1 MNHYEKLHEMEV
13 GAPTLSKRKK
23 RVLSAALAIVSMAG
37 ATASA
42 APATAPTPPL
52 AAGAISPGAR
62 VFSEQA
68 SKLGAQ
74 KCARLYS
81 VLGDLVSQGADYAVR
96 TETNK
101 QAADAHHIQGAVGMT
116 YNLPDLKGQAA
127 GLVFAAPVANGCEG
141 HFVRIAP
148 FQKPCQQVVKDL
160 PAGSVAAADLS
171 GVPVYQ
177 LGGGQ
182 GQALMIASGASC
194 VVVTVTPGSQ
204 AL

>member
-1 MNHYEKLHEMEV
+1 MKNYVELHDVEV
-13 GAPTLSKRKK
+13 GALTLLKQTKRILL
-23 RVLSAALAIVSMAG
+23 VGLAIVSIAG
-37 ATASA
+37 TTASA
-42 APATAPTPPL
+42 APTTAPTPPL
-52 AAGAISPGAR
+52 TAEATSTGAR

-68 SKLGAQ
+68 RKLGAQ

-81 VLGDLVSQGADYAVR
+81 VLGDLVSHGADYAVR

-101 QAADAHHIQGAVGMT
+101 QAPDAHIVQGTVGMT
-116 YNLPDLKGQAA
+116 YNLPDLKGKAA
-127 GLVFAAPVANGCEG
+127 GLVFAAPSANGCEG
-141 HFVRIAP
+141 HFVRVAP

-160 PAGSVAAADLS
+160 PAGSISAADLS

-204 AL
+204 TP

>member
-1 MNHYEKLHEMEV
+1 MKNYVELHDMEV
-13 GAPTLSKRKK
+13 GALTLSKRTK
-23 RVLSAALAIVSMAG
+23 RILLFSLAIVNAAG

-42 APATAPTPPL
+42 APTTAPTPPL
-52 AAGAISPGAR
+52 IAEATATGAR

-68 SKLGAQ
+68 NKLGAQ

-101 QAADAHHIQGAVGMT
+101 QAPDAHVVQGTIGMT
-116 YNLPDLKGQAA
+116 YNLPDLKGKAA
-127 GLVFAAPVANGCEG
+127 GLVFATPSANGCEG

-160 PAGSVAAADLS
+160 PAGSISATDLS

-204 AL
+204 TL